1 MKSIALAFIITSAFS
16 FLIFPQ
22 NQLGKGI
29 VAKVGNNV
37 ITGEEFS
44 ERYEFTPQFRKQI
57 KQMRNSLKLEFLYSL
72 VAEKLWADESAIE
85 GFDTTEAIKF
95 AGEQIEKM
103 YVRDELFSR
112 EIKDKVQISALEL
125 IRGTARSNIKLKVNF
140 LFSEDK
146 EEIFNLYKLLNE
158 GVPFDTILFESPEMD
173 EQKTAMDIVFG
184 QMEENTEDSLYSL
197 KINGY
202 TSPILTPD
210 GWYIFRLVNRFESL
224 MGNQKDIADAGNNVK
239 KTLEARKINVLVNE
253 YYRKFFNGLKV
264 DADVSLF
271 KSLYNKLVGVFEY
284 KLKNY
289 QLKNKQLLSFEPA
302 DVLQIEKE
310 FGTDSLKK
318 IFIKFD
324 KDPMTLGTFI
334 RILAFDVFQIKQEE
348 MPKLRAAMN
357 KKVRET
363 IERELLSREGYR
375 QKLNFVPSVQHEVKM
390 WRENYLSQILQNKF
404 LDSVNVTQEEVFK
417 EYQKLEKKADYPK
430 EVNIIEILTDSIE
443 ICQKIMNEIE
453 SGADMHNVAMKYTK
467 REWTKKNNG
476 EFGYFPVTMFG
487 DIGKIARKLQVGE
500 IYGPLKLSE
509 GYSIFKV
516 IGIRDSMSVPPAP
529 FEQLKEQLERDV
541 SFRKLKLKM
550 TNYTVSLAEKFGVGI
565 DMDYLQSIDVTDV
578 NMFGIRFMGFGG
590 KTVAVPIIAPNTD
603 WVDIW
608 LNKKSIIQ

>member
-1 MKSIALAFIITSAFS
+1 MKSFSLALILASAFS
-16 FLIFPQ
+16 ILIFSQ
-22 NQLGKGI
+22 NQLGNGI

-44 ERYEFTPQFRKQI
+44 ERYELTPQFRKQI
-57 KQMRNSLKLEFLYSL
+57 KPMRNSLKLEFLYSL
-72 VAEKLWADESAIE
+72 IAEKLWADESETE
-85 GFDTTEAIKF
+85 GLEKTEAIKF

-112 EIKDKVQISALEL
+112 EIKNKVQISDLEL

-140 LFSEDK
+140 LFSENK
-146 EEIFNLYKLLNE
+146 EEIFNLYNLLNE
-158 GVPFDTILFESPEMD
+158 GVPFDTILSESPEID
-173 EQKTAMDIVFG
+173 EQKTPMEIVFG
-184 QMEENTEDSLYSL
+184 QMEESTEDSLYSL

-202 TSPILTPD
+202 TFPILTPD

-224 MGNQKDIADAGNNVK
+224 MGNQKDIADVSNNVK
-239 KTLEARKINVLVNE
+239 KTLEARKIIVLVNE
-253 YYRKFFNGLKV
+253 YYRNFFNGLKV
-264 DADVSLF
+264 DAAVSLF
-271 KSLYNKLVGVFEY
+271 KSLYNKLSGVFEY

-289 QLKNKQLLSFEPA
+289 QLKNNQLLSFEPA
-302 DVLQIEKE
+302 DVIQVEKE
-310 FGTDSLKK
+310 FGSDSLKK
-318 IFIKFD
+318 IFIKFE

-334 RILAFDVFQIKQEE
+334 RILAFDVFQIKQNE

-363 IERELLSREGYR
+363 IERELLAREGYR

-404 LDSVNVTQEEVFK
+404 LDSVNVTQEEVFR
-417 EYQKLEKKADYPK
+417 EYQKLEKKADYPR

-443 ICQKIMNEIE
+443 ICQKIIHEIE
-453 SGADMHNVAMKYTK
+453 SGLDMHKLAMKYTQ

-487 DIGKIARKLQVGE
+487 EIGKIASKLQVGE
-500 IYGPLKLSE
+500 LYGPLKVKE

-516 IGIRDSMSVPPAP
+516 VGFRDTMSVPPAP
-529 FEQLKEQLERDV
+529 FEQLKEQLERDLA
-541 SFRKLKLKM
+541 FRKLKVKL

-565 DMDYLQSIDVTDV
+565 DMDYLQSIEVTNV
-578 NMFGIRFMGFGG
+578 NMFGVRFMGFGG

-603 WVDIW
+603 WVNIW
-608 LNKKSIIQ
+608 LNKQSIVQ